1 MLNPSKKFFYFF
13 YFLFL
18 KKFLKFFCEG
28 VGTHIRESPWAHDM
42 KSSQKVKCLYY
53 VRSNPIKNNNIHS
66 KIVKVMA
73 KNLNASV
80 TIPASTLNALKGLLF
95 NSEEGVD
102 LNSIIKDLAV
112 GNTNEDLVA
121 INVGLV
127 FKGLTPEIDTTVRYS
142 KDYKELVQY
151 TFVSYSMIRDLVTY
165 ERKTI
170 AKWDSEKNDLCPV
183 DEQPY
188 VDTISLNGWYDK
200 STDRSV
206 PTQELVKQWAKKED
220 KPQPAL

>member
-1 MLNPSKKFFYFF
+1 
-13 YFLFL
+13 
-18 KKFLKFFCEG
+18 
-28 VGTHIRESPWAHDM
+28 
-42 KSSQKVKCLYY
+42 
-53 VRSNPIKNNNIHS
+53 
-66 KIVKVMA
+66 MA

-95 NSEEGVD
+95 NSEDGVD
-102 LNSIIKDLAV
+102 LNPIIKDLAV
-112 GNTNEDLVA
+112 GNANEDLIA

-127 FKGLTPEIDTTVRYS
+127 FKGLTPEIDTTIRYS

-151 TFVSYSMIRDLVTY
+151 TFVSYSMIRDLVTF

-183 DEQPY
+183 EDRQPY

-200 STDRSV
+200 SIDRAV
-206 PTQELVKQWAKKED
+206 PTQELVKQWAKKDEN
-220 KPQPAL
+220 KPQSF

>member
-1 MLNPSKKFFYFF
+1 
-13 YFLFL
+13 
-18 KKFLKFFCEG
+18 
-28 VGTHIRESPWAHDM
+28 
-42 KSSQKVKCLYY
+42 
-53 VRSNPIKNNNIHS
+53 
-66 KIVKVMA
+66 MA

-102 LNSIIKDLAV
+102 LNPIIKDLAV

-142 KDYKELVQY
+142 KDYRELIQY
-151 TFVSYSMIRDLVTY
+151 TFVSYSMIRDLVTF

-183 DEQPY
+183 DDKQPY
-188 VDTISLNGWYDK
+188 TDTISLNGWYDK
-200 STDRSV
+200 STDRSI
-206 PTQELVKQWAKKED
+206 PTQELVRQWFKEEKKES
-220 KPQPAL
+220 AI

>member
-1 MLNPSKKFFYFF
+1 M
-13 YFLFL
+13 
-18 KKFLKFFCEG
+18 
-28 VGTHIRESPWAHDM
+28 V
-42 KSSQKVKCLYY
+42 
-53 VRSNPIKNNNIHS
+53 
-66 KIVKVMA
+66 

-102 LNSIIKDLAV
+102 LNPIIKDLAV

-127 FKGLTPEIDTTVRYS
+127 FKGLTPEIDTAVRYS

-183 DEQPY
+183 DDKQSY

-206 PTQELVKQWAKKED
+206 PTQELVRQWFKEEKKDPFKES
-220 KPQPAL
+220 AI